1 MISKE
6 QMDTLIGRL
15 RVYGSESGRGKDHPN
30 AIACRTAASVII
42 EQQAEIER
50 LRDALRKIMGK
61 DGYIDATPRGDRKV
75 MYGEMGLIARTA
87 LGATQ

>member
-1 MISKE
+1 M
-6 QMDTLIGRL
+6 L
-15 RVYGSESGRGKDHPN
+15 RVLTKGELLNLMAGLPPCVMAMD
-30 AIACRTAASVII
+30 AEETITTLAATVI